1 MPIPTRTLSLREPR
15 PLQKQKPSPPLA
27 GPGPAPKPEAT
38 STIAPLDHPR
48 TIKPRSNTTT
58 SALAAPSSRLANPP
72 SFAQPASGLPQP
84 ATAAAAATANSGIGG
99 VGRGD
104 NPPAARRRSLLPQRN
119 SWHRGAAS
127 LSSGRLTLQQ
137 QQPLQESQ
145 LQRVRDAQTQGLNQ
159 VQAAQSPVSAPL
171 DQVAEQSKIQQDAK
185 VQPQSQ
191 QQPQLEPSL
200 APQLEPATS
209 PKKAQTT
216 LTSRL
221 ERRGSLSASKLDTL
235 KSQGGTGLTS
245 RLERPGSSSTTSSQL
260 SRPQSMHGP
269 TRLERPGSSSTTSS
283 QISRPA
289 QGVNV
294 NVPTARHE
302 RAAGSANSVKTKPEA
317 PKLLGKAT
325 TRLERSA
332 SLRQPVSS
340 RISTAT
346 HARHQSQVIGAGVG
360 VGVGAGAEKEKGHTS
375 VKQGD
380 GNNASSTPSVRATSK
395 PNFSTFQQHFS
406 PKKDLKS
413 KPPVPTTA
421 TSYPVTTSETTTDP
435 HSSHPHVLALQA
447 ELLQLHLLH
456 ANSLQSRREWEAS
469 AEQHLRKQHKGVVA
483 KYRMILA
490 REKAVQRHVNT
501 QALHQLRDDIR
512 NNNSRYDFAGQIQ
525 ILSRV
530 VQDVADLTDRT
541 GPGGRYTACVRAFE
555 EWVVRAGRVRQG
567 RKSNTNNTTTTNT
580 PTCQFIDPLSH
591 KWKEEVAALSA
602 KLDLCARELDCLDV
616 RDEDQRQDYDHNER
630 EQGQGQGQGQDGRP
644 FGAVSGS
651 ALARTVC
658 GHKTLLASMLEE
670 LEVMRAVE
678 ADVVGLERVWVRR
691 AVGGLLLRDGGGG
704 KKVGGER
711 GRPAWVVG

>member
-15 PLQKQKPSPPLA
+15 PVQKQKPSSSLA
-27 GPGPAPKPEAT
+27 GPGPAPTPEAT
-38 STIAPLDHPR
+38 TQIPPLDHPR

-84 ATAAAAATANSGIGG
+84 ATAAATTANSGIGG

-104 NPPAARRRSLLPQRN
+104 NPPVARRRSLLPQRN

-137 QQPLQESQ
+137 QQPLQEGQ
-145 LQRVRDAQTQGLNQ
+145 LQRLRDAQAQGLNQ
-159 VQAAQSPVSAPL
+159 AQAAQPPVSAPL
-171 DQVAEQSKIQQDAK
+171 ELVAEQSKIQQDAK

-191 QQPQLEPSL
+191 QQPQLEPSS
-200 APQLEPATS
+200 APPLEPVTS
-209 PKKAQTT
+209 PKKSLTT

-221 ERRGSLSASKLDTL
+221 ERRGSLSAAKLDAL

-302 RAAGSANSVKTKPEA
+302 RAAGSANTVKTKPEA
-317 PKLLGKAT
+317 PKLSGKAT

-332 SLRQPVSS
+332 SLRQPASS

-346 HARHQSQVIGAGVG
+346 HSRHQSQVIG
-360 VGVGAGAEKEKGHTS
+360 EKEKGHTG
-375 VKQGD
+375 VKHGD
-380 GNNASSTPSVRATSK
+380 GNNASSTPSLRATSK

-406 PKKDLKS
+406 PKKGSKS
-413 KPPVPTTA
+413 KPPVPTAA
-421 TSYPVTTSETTTDP
+421 TSCPVTTSEATTDP
-435 HSSHPHVLALQA
+435 NSSHPHVLALQT

-456 ANSLQSRREWEAS
+456 ANSLQSRREWES
-469 AEQHLRKQHKGVVA
+469 NAEQHLRKQHKGVVA

-490 REKAVQRHVNT
+490 REKAAQRHVNT
-501 QALHQLRDDIR
+501 QALHRLSDDIR

-555 EWVVRAGRVRQG
+555 EWVTRAGRVRHA
-567 RKSNTNNTTTTNT
+567 RKSTTDTTTTNT

-616 RDEDQRQDYDHNER
+616 RDEYQRQHYDHHER
-630 EQGQGQGQGQDGRP
+630 EQGQAQDGRP
-644 FGAVSGS
+644 FGAVASS

-658 GHKTLLASMLEE
+658 GHRALLASMLEE

-691 AVGGLLLRDGGGG
+691 EVGGLLLRDGSERN
-704 KKVGGER
+704 VGGER
-711 GRPAWVVG
+711 GRPAWVTE